1 MNRLLTERPK
11 LVWLFLLG
19 GAGMTAVTLVLP
31 QIGFLEWVTLVPM
44 IVGAFWL
51 CDREPLRWRT
61 CYGVSFATVFFYYFI
76 LYHWFVYLYPLDFVG
91 LDKAASL
98 VVVLAG
104 WLGLSLLQAI
114 PGGLILPL
122 FRVICKSRAARRFP
136 ILKPFAFAAIWVIFE
151 WSSTLSWTGVP
162 WGRLCLGQAE
172 MLPMLQLSSVLGS
185 YAVSFLLLAVNG
197 LLAYAILYRERQ
209 TICGGI
215 ALGLLFANLTFGL
228 IRMNVK
234 PKAEKTV
241 VAAVIQ
247 GNINSHDKWDEDSL
261 DNTLD
266 IYERLTRKAASEGA
280 ELIVWPETAL
290 PYSFNESKSL
300 QYFVSELAQECNATL
315 IVGALY
321 SGEEGEFN
329 SLYLVESDG
338 TVTEQRYDKRHLV
351 PFGEYVPM
359 KKLIV
364 TLIPPLSEL
373 ISLLGGELEAGKDSA
388 LFTTE
393 WGSVG
398 SMICFDSIYEMLG
411 VSSVR
416 DGAELMVISSNDSW
430 FYDSAAVYQHLRQ
443 AQLRAIEEGRYILR
457 AANTGISSVISPRG
471 EALGCIEPLVDGY
484 SVCEVKLTDRQT
496 PYVALGNSFVYLC
509 LLFCV
514 SIPIAELVISI
525 KKKKNNA

>member
-1 MNRLLTERPK
+1 
-11 LVWLFLLG
+11 
-19 GAGMTAVTLVLP
+19 
-31 QIGFLEWVTLVPM
+31 
-44 IVGAFWL
+44 
-51 CDREPLRWRT
+51 
-61 CYGVSFATVFFYYFI
+61 

-91 LDKAASL
+91 LDEASSL

-114 PGGLILPL
+114 PGGLIFPL
-122 FRVICKSRAARRFP
+122 FRVICRSREVRRFP

-162 WGRLCLGQAE
+162 WGRLCLGQSE
-172 MLPMLQLSSVLGS
+172 MLPMLQISSVLGS

-197 LLAYAILYRERQ
+197 FLAYVLFYRERQ
-209 TICGGI
+209 AICGGI
-215 ALGLLFANLTFGL
+215 ALGMLFANFTFGL

-241 VAAVIQ
+241 TAAVIQ
-247 GNINSHDKWDEDSL
+247 GNINSHDKWDED
-261 DNTLD
+261 TLD
-266 IYERLTRKAASEGA
+266 HTLDTYEQLTREAASEGA

-300 QYFVSELAQECNATL
+300 QYFVSYLAQSCETTL
-315 IVGALY
+315 IIGALY

-373 ISLLGGELEAGKDSA
+373 VSLGGELDAGKASA

-457 AANTGISSVISPRG
+457 AANTGISAVISPKG
-471 EALGCIEPLVDGY
+471 EALGCIEPLMSGY
-484 SVCEVKLTDRQT
+484 SVCEVKLTEQKT
-496 PYVALGNSFVYLC
+496 AYVALGNSFVYLC
-509 LLFCV
+509 FLLCMTV
-514 SIPIAELVISI
+514 SVEELLIRL
-525 KKKKNNA
+525 KKKKNSD